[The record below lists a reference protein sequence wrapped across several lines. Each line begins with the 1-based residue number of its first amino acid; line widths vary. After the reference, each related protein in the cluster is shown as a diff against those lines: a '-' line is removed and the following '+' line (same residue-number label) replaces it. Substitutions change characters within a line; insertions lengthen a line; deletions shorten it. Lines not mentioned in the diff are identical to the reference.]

1 MNMGM
6 VADMLMSRS
15 CMTVKK
21 RAIMTFLWMVSP
33 YAQDCAFI
41 VTLDTVQRILNI
53 VSQLY
58 FIILSLTW
66 ALGICANFQ
75 ATSVIKDVNLKNP
88 SLIDNHNICIGL
100 YKIVL
105 HVMGTKRE
113 H

>member
-41 VTLDTVQRILNI
+41 VTLNTVQRILDI

-66 ALGICANFQ
+66 ALGMYANFQ
-75 ATSVIKDVNLKNP
+75 ATSVIKDVNHKNP
-88 SLIDNHNICIGL
+88 SLIDNYNICIWL

>member
-21 RAIMTFLWMVSP
+21 RAITTVLWMVSP

-66 ALGICANFQ
+66 ALGIYANFQ
-75 ATSVIKDVNLKNP
+75 ATSVIKNVNLKNP

-105 HVMGTKRE
+105 RVMGRKRE

>member
-1 MNMGM
+1 
-6 VADMLMSRS
+6 
-15 CMTVKK
+15 
-21 RAIMTFLWMVSP
+21 MTFLWMVSP

-66 ALGICANFQ
+66 ALGIYANFQ

-105 HVMGTKRE
+105 HVMGKTRE

>member
-6 VADMLMSRS
+6 VADMLMKGA

-21 RAIMTFLWMVSP
+21 GVIMTFLWMVSP

-66 ALGICANFQ
+66 ALGIYANFQ

>member
-33 YAQDCAFI
+33 YAQDCSFI

-66 ALGICANFQ
+66 ALGMYANFQ
-75 ATSVIKDVNLKNP
+75 ATSV
-88 SLIDNHNICIGL
+88 IDNHNICIGL

>member
-41 VTLDTVQRILNI
+41 VTLYTVQRILNI

-66 ALGICANFQ
+66 ALGIYANFQ
-75 ATSVIKDVNLKNP
+75 ATSVIKDKTSV
-88 SLIDNHNICIGL
+88 IT
-100 YKIVL
+100 YA
-105 HVMGTKRE
+105 
-113 H
+113 

>member
-1 MNMGM
+1 M

-15 CMTVKK
+15 FMTVKK

-41 VTLDTVQRILNI
+41 VTLDTVQRLLNI

-66 ALGICANFQ
+66 ALGIYAHFQ

-88 SLIDNHNICIGL
+88 SLIDNHNIYIGL

>member
-1 MNMGM
+1 M
-6 VADMLMSRS
+6 VADMLMSHS

-41 VTLDTVQRILNI
+41 VTLHTLQRILDI

-66 ALGICANFQ
+66 ALGTYANFQ
-75 ATSVIKDVNLKNP
+75 ATSVIKDVNHKNP

>member
-1 MNMGM
+1 MDGQS
-6 VADMLMSRS
+6 LHSGILS
-15 CMTVKK
+15 
-21 RAIMTFLWMVSP
+21 
-33 YAQDCAFI
+33 QDCAFI
-41 VTLDTVQRILNI
+41 VILDTVQRILDI

-66 ALGICANFQ
+66 ALGIYANFQ

>member
-1 MNMGM
+1 MDGQS
-6 VADMLMSRS
+6 LHSGILS
-15 CMTVKK
+15 
-21 RAIMTFLWMVSP
+21 
-33 YAQDCAFI
+33 QDCAFI
-41 VTLDTVQRILNI
+41 VILDTVQRILDI

-66 ALGICANFQ
+66 ALGIYANFQ
-75 ATSVIKDVNLKNP
+75 ATSVIKDVYLKNA
-88 SLIDNHNICIGL
+88 SLIDNHNVCIGL

>member
-1 MNMGM
+1 M

-66 ALGICANFQ
+66 ALGIYANFQ

-105 HVMGTKRE
+105 HVIGLSLI
-113 H
+113 HI